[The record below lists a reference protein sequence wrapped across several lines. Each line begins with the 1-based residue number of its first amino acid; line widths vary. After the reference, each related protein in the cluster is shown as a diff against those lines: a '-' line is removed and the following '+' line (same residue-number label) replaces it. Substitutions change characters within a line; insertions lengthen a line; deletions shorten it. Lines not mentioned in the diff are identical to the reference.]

1 MDRGAWLVI
10 VHGGHKEL
18 DTTER
23 LSLSLRHP
31 ALYADSMS
39 SSHSGSP
46 EMNLLLFSH
55 SHV

>member
-46 EMNLLLFSH
+46 EMNLLFSH

>member
-18 DTTER
+18 YTTER
-23 LSLSLRHP
+23 LSLSLCHP